1 LSISSSKTASHARLR
16 QHTECCIVQAAEYK
30 TAQIR
35 SNQIDQRLKPESGRG
50 RDEEE
55 IIGQLMISWPKRHT
69 EPAGLL
75 PQGTA

>member
-1 LSISSSKTASHARLR
+1 
-16 QHTECCIVQAAEYK
+16 VQAAEYK

-75 PQGTA
+75 PQGTAWCRNACRCIDGRRPCFACFIPL